1 MTHETTARMNHRSSY
16 NCSEAVTAAFASDLH
31 LSPIIAS
38 KAAPKHRSA
47 GGKCGA
53 FLAGLQV
60 LNELKPEA
68 MGVFRERFEA
78 ENGST
83 DCSKLRNAGI
93 PCNDLVGSAARLIEE
108 LTI

>member
-1 MTHETTARMNHRSSY
+1 MAHETTTRMNHRSSY

-38 KAAPKHRSA
+38 KAAPKPRSV

-53 FLAGLQV
+53 YLAGLALV
-60 LNELKPEA
+60 NELKPEK
-68 MGVFRERFEA
+68 MGVFRGRFEA

-83 DCSKLRNAGI
+83 ECMVLRGK
-93 PCNDLVGSAARLIEE
+93 CNNLVSCASRLAEE
-108 LTI
+108 LMK